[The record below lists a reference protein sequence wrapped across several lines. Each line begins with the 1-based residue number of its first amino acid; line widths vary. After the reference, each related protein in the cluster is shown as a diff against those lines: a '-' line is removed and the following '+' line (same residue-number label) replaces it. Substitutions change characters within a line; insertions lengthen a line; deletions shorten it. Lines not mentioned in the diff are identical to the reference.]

1 MDTLKGKGFEHDARR
16 VLVRQWMPNDKDD
29 KSTNE
34 MKRSAMQNMMAIN
47 QGLESQQT
55 KTEVRAIQKQNSE
68 LASEVKSL
76 TDHMDMIAT
85 AQEAILEKMA
95 AQSKLLEETRR
106 IMEEER
112 QAARTFGEQ
121 IRESKSK
128 AADQEKQIRTMLDA
142 DHERHATMQA
152 TVSSFQAKLVEHTQG
167 SSGMRDV
174 VQRLDERV
182 NLIQQLHLR
191 ALSSLT
197 KSGQVLHNSDNTR
210 RYPQMTPGSVK
221 YR

>member
-16 VLVRQWMPNDKDD
+16 VLVRQWMPSDKDD
-29 KSTNE
+29 KSTYE

-55 KTEVRAIQKQNSE
+55 KTEVRAIEKQNSE

-95 AQSKLLEETRR
+95 AQSKLLEDTRR
-106 IMEEER
+106 VMEEER
-112 QAARTFGEQ
+112 QAARAFGEQ

-128 AADQEKQIRTMLDA
+128 AAEQDKQIRTMLDA

-191 ALSSLT
+191 ALSSLA
-197 KSGQVLHNSDNTR
+197 KSGQVLHHSDNTR
-210 RYPQMTPGSVK
+210 QYPQMIPESVT